1 MKPMNPLMRMAVL
14 AGVETAVRLHI
25 RRGDN
30 LDARDGGGITPLML
44 AAGRR
49 KSRVVDLLLSAGA
62 DPSLTDPSGLDALA
76 HAERSGS
83 AESAALI
90 RAALSPVSAAV
101 TPAEPEVE
109 SVACPGPETLSLVF
123 PEVTQGKTVVAGD
136 TVVEAYEGGEIR
148 PQTREATFLPEPLDT
163 AVTDEK
169 SEFAPQHKRSDL

>member
-1 MKPMNPLMRMAVL
+1 MRMAVL

-136 TVVEAYEGGEIR
+136 TVVEAYE
-148 PQTREATFLPEPLDT
+148 
-163 AVTDEK
+163 V
-169 SEFAPQHKRSDL
+169 